1 MTVVFHADPDAF
13 LAAAQVVAL
22 RSPASESFLTIWCEN
37 LRRRPPP
44 ANVAFLCAT
53 AEVDGT
59 RAVALQYGPN
69 PVVVARS
76 DALAVAA
83 IADAIV
89 ADGRIVPGVHG
100 AEDACVAF
108 AAQWCMATGQE
119 VRVHA
124 RLRNHG
130 LTRVAPLPAASG
142 RMREATPADLDWLI
156 DANDRFVAEVRIP
169 PAPEGTRAMMEGR
182 LADGRYRIWEDAGD
196 AVAFL
201 GATSPVPR
209 FGRIGPVWTPP
220 DRRGRGYATSLVA
233 RASAEML
240 ARGVERIFL
249 LTDLANPTSNAIYA
263 RIGYEPLDDEI
274 ELAFVES

>member
-13 LAAAQVVAL
+13 LAAAQAVAL
-22 RSPASESFLTIWCEN
+22 RSPASESLLTIWCEN
-37 LRRRPPP
+37 LKRRPPP
-44 ANVAFLCAT
+44 ANVALLCAT
-53 AEVDGT
+53 ARVEGT
-59 RAVALQYGPN
+59 SAIALQVGPN

-83 IADAIV
+83 IADALV
-89 ADGRIVPGVHG
+89 AGGRVVPGVHG

-108 AAQWCMATGQE
+108 AAQWCMATGRQ

-124 RLRNHG
+124 RLRNHA
-130 LTRVAPLPAASG
+130 LARVAPVPDAPG
-142 RMREATPADLDWLI
+142 RMREATPADLEWLI
-156 DANDRFVAEVRIP
+156 DASDRFVAEVRVP
-169 PAPEGTRAMMEGR
+169 PAPEGTRAMIEGR
-182 LADGRYRIWEDAGD
+182 LADGRYRIWEDGGE

-233 RASAEML
+233 QASAEML

-274 ELAFVES
+274 ELEFVD